1 MLMGIDHF
9 VENHFARSHIFDRKI
24 PTASLRRK
32 SQTSTTTVKNYLW
45 LFLTLW
51 SFFRRSDHFR
61 LSVKW
66 SFSTFWHVDV
76 SGTGVISKSELKYFY
91 TAFMD
96 VGKLGEQRLDE
107 ITTNAYRAMTSV
119 SWSWNLNKNNYLQK
133 LGRFKQ
139 TFVSLYEW
147 GLSWLS

>member
-1 MLMGIDHF
+1 MGIDHF
-9 VENHFARSHIFDRKI
+9 VENHFAKSHIFDQKI
-24 PTASLRRK
+24 LTTSHRRK

-45 LFLTLW
+45 LFSTLW
-51 SFFRRSDHFR
+51 SYFRRSDHFR
-61 LSVKW
+61 LSAKW
-66 SFSTFWHVDV
+66 NSTFWHVDV

-119 SWSWNLNKNNYLQK
+119 SWSWCLNKNNYSQK
-133 LGRFKQ
+133 RGRFER
-139 TFVSLYEW
+139 SM
-147 GLSWLS
+147 S